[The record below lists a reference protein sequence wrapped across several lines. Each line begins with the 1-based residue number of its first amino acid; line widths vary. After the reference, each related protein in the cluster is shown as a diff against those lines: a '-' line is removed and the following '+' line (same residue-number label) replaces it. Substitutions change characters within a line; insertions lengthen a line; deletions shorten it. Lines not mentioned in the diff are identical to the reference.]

1 MHLSMDQLLR
11 VNLLNNLILGC
22 KKGDRQSQSR
32 LYMQFASTMLVV
44 CMRYARTREEAE
56 EILQEGFLQVFTKI
70 QQFRG
75 EGSFEGWIRKIMVN
89 TSLQR
94 LRAKSYLTKVVSV
107 DELQIEDLNPA
118 LPVETLATKELIG
131 IIQGLP
137 PMYKAVFNLYVF
149 EGMKHREIAE
159 TLGIS
164 EGTSKSNLSDARTLL
179 QQELNRLNQI
189 AKPINF

>member
-1 MHLSMDQLLR
+1 
-11 VNLLNNLILGC
+11 VNLLDNLIQGC

-44 CMRYARTREEAE
+44 CMRYSRTKEEAE
-56 EILQEGFLQVFTKI
+56 EVMQEGFLQVFTKI
-70 QQFRG
+70 HQYRG

-94 LRAKSYLTKVVSV
+94 LRSKPFLSKVVSV
-107 DELQIEDLNPA
+107 DELQIGDLAPS
-118 LPVETLATKELIG
+118 LPIETLSAKELISL
-131 IIQGLP
+131 IQGLP

-149 EGMKHREIAE
+149 EGMKHREIADL
-159 TLGIS
+159 LGIS
-164 EGTSKSNLSDARTLL
+164 EGTSKSNLSDARNLL
-179 QQELNRLNQI
+179 QQELNRINKI